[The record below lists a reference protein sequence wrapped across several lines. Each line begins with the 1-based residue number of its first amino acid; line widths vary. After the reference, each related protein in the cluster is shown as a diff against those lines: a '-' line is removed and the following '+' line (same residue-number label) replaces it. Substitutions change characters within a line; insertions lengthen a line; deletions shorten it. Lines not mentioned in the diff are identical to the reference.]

1 MNNSILYRLD
11 WVSLFIYF
19 LLIGFGLT
27 NIYSTSFSEVSFSL
41 FDWSY
46 PAGKQFWVFCFSL
59 TFFPVILYI
68 NSNFFEHLSFVFY
81 IIAILSLLGLFLFGQ
96 KISGATSWYIIGGVS
111 LQPAEFAKICTAL
124 YVATSLSSIQMD
136 IKKRASLV
144 KIIFIVVLPM
154 ILIILQP
161 DAGSALVFM
170 AVFFVLLREGL
181 DLRAL
186 FISLGLIFIFI
197 FSLLFDPVSLS
208 IALLVLF
215 FLAYRIILY
224 SFPKTKR
231 TPFVLT
237 LGLAVIFS
245 FSVDFIFNSVFEQR
259 HRDRFNVILGLETDT
274 RGIGYN
280 INQSKIAI
288 GSGGLDGKGF

>member
-259 HRDRFNVILGLETDT
+259 HRDRFNVILGL
-274 RGIGYN
+274 
-280 INQSKIAI
+280 
-288 GSGGLDGKGF
+288 